1 MSKKG
6 SIILGTPLVLLSFIL
21 YKTVGYQLVTIIVML
36 ATALLAGG
44 PIIYRAVVALR
55 YRVIGIDLLVSI
67 AVVGALVIGE
77 FWEAAAVTY
86 LFMLGDYL
94 ESRTLE
100 KSRSSIKSLM
110 ALAPETAR
118 VREGGEEVII
128 SPQKLKKG
136 MSVVIKPGERIA
148 ADGVVIE
155 GSAYLDQSS
164 LTGESEPVRKEVGD
178 EVFSGTLIT
187 NGYLVIE
194 ALKVGEES
202 TFAKIIHLVEEAQ
215 DAKAPTQ
222 KFIERFSK
230 YYTPAIIGLALVTY
244 LITKDIR
251 MALTLLVI
259 GCPGALVIS
268 VPVSIV
274 AAIGTSAKL
283 GILLKGGEMVEKL
296 GKVEVTAFD
305 KTGTLTRGKPTVT
318 SIKGY
323 GIEDDA
329 LLRLTA
335 IGETYSEH
343 PLGQAIIEAAQE
355 RNLLSDQ
362 LPGDVDHIQGQGLTF
377 TFEGEH
383 YLIGNRALLESYKID
398 LTPVM
403 EDLAKESHLRRSV
416 VLVASTKEVLG
427 LIAISDQVRE
437 EAGEVITQL
446 RSLGVKKSVML
457 TGDNHATAQAVAEYL
472 NLDEFKAELMPGD
485 KVDEVKSLQGEY
497 GKVALIGDGIN
508 DAPSLATADVG
519 IAIAGAG
526 NDVAMESADVVLLG
540 EKLNPLIDAIKLS
553 RLAVANMR
561 QNIIFALAVAAFL
574 LAGVLMGGVTL
585 SVGMLVHELSVLLVI
600 LNAVRLMR
608 YAKGKKSIII

>member
-21 YKTVGYQLVTIIVML
+21 YKTVGYHLVTIILML

-44 PIIYRAVVALR
+44 PIIYRALVALR

-67 AVVGALVIGE
+67 AVVGALAIGE

-118 VREGGEEVII
+118 VREGANEII
-128 SPQKLKKG
+128 VSPQELKRG

-164 LTGESEPVRKEVGD
+164 LTGESEPVHKEVGD

-230 YYTPAIIGLALVTY
+230 YYTPAIIAIALITY

-296 GKVEVTAFD
+296 GKVDVTAFD
-305 KTGTLTRGKPTVT
+305 KTGTLTQGKPTVT
-318 SIKGY
+318 TIKGY
-323 GIEDDA
+323 GMEMDE
-329 LLRLTA
+329 LLRLSA

-343 PLGQAIIEAAQE
+343 PLGQAIIDAAQE
-355 RNLLSDQ
+355 RVLLSEQ
-362 LPGDVDHIQGQGLTF
+362 LPEDVDHIQGQGLTF
-377 TFEGEH
+377 SLEGER
-383 YLIGNRALLESYKID
+383 YLIGNRALLESHQID
-398 LTPVM
+398 LSVVM
-403 EDLAKESHLRRSV
+403 EDLARESHLRRSV
-416 VLVASTKEVLG
+416 VLVASAKEVLG
-427 LIAISDQVRE
+427 LIAISDQVRA

-457 TGDNHATAQAVAEYL
+457 TGDNRATAQAVAEYL

-485 KVDEVKSLQGEY
+485 KVDEVKQLQSEY

-540 EKLNPLIDAIKLS
+540 EKLSPLIDAIKLS
-553 RLAVANMR
+553 RLAVANMQ
-561 QNIIFALAVAAFL
+561 QNIFFALAVAAFL
-574 LAGVLMGGVTL
+574 LVGVLMGGVTL

-608 YAKGKKSIII
+608 YAKGKKKTII